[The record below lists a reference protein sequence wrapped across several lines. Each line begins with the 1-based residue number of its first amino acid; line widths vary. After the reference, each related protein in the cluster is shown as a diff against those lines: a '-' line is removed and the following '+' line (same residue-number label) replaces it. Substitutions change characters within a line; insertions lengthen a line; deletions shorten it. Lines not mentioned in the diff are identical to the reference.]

1 MKLAIIGTGYVGL
14 PAGACFADF
23 GNNVICVDKIKEKIE
38 VLNKGEIPLYEPG
51 LKEIV
56 EKNLNSGNLKFTT
69 DLKNSVKNA
78 NVIMLAVGT
87 PTNPKNEHADLTYI
101 KKAVEEIA
109 EALSID
115 DGYKVIA
122 TKSTVPIG
130 TNEMLAKLINKTNPN
145 IEFDTVS
152 IPEFLREGKAVPDF
166 INPDRIII
174 GVENKK
180 AKKIIEELYSPFS
193 SKNIPIIYCNRK
205 SAEMI
210 KYASNAF
217 LGVKISFINEL
228 ADLCE
233 KQKADIRDVAKGIGL
248 DTRIGTKFLN
258 PGPGFG
264 GSCFPKDMLEILTTS
279 QELDSELL
287 VVKSAIDYNTNRSEI
302 IVKKIEKIFNG
313 NLSGKTIGILGLAFK
328 AETDDMRM
336 SPIVPIIKKL
346 VKKDVEIKAFDP
358 QAMENAKEILPDINY
373 TKNLY
378 EATENIDLL
387 IIATEWNEFKNL
399 DFNKLSSNMNSK
411 TILDLRNILSVKE
424 VLDAGFDYNP
434 IGFSIKK

>member
-1 MKLAIIGTGYVGL
+1 M

-78 NVIMLAVGT
+78 DVIMLAVGT
-87 PTNPKNEHADLTYI
+87 PTNPKNGHADLTYI

-166 INPDRIII
+166 INPDQLGFAITLAHIHSQEKLYLFYI
-174 GVENKK
+174 VSTFLVED
-180 AKKIIEELYSPFS
+180 ELYRS
-193 SKNIPIIYCNRK
+193 
-205 SAEMI
+205 
-210 KYASNAF
+210 
-217 LGVKISFINEL
+217 
-228 ADLCE
+228 
-233 KQKADIRDVAKGIGL
+233 Q
-248 DTRIGTKFLN
+248 
-258 PGPGFG
+258 
-264 GSCFPKDMLEILTTS
+264 IL
-279 QELDSELL
+279 L
-287 VVKSAIDYNTNRSEI
+287 
-302 IVKKIEKIFNG
+302 
-313 NLSGKTIGILGLAFK
+313 
-328 AETDDMRM
+328 
-336 SPIVPIIKKL
+336 
-346 VKKDVEIKAFDP
+346 
-358 QAMENAKEILPDINY
+358 
-373 TKNLY
+373 
-378 EATENIDLL
+378 
-387 IIATEWNEFKNL
+387 
-399 DFNKLSSNMNSK
+399 
-411 TILDLRNILSVKE
+411 E
-424 VLDAGFDYNP
+424 VLLFSVVNP
-434 IGFSIKK
+434 SFSP